1 MLVLLTEVMWLVE
14 IPDEDFVHLVVA
26 EVEDGLTVEDDL
38 VQGTPS
44 TSRATMV
51 ITLGNVVEAVNKPDV
66 EAHVRE

>member
-51 ITLGNVVEAVNKPDV
+51 IRNQ
-66 EAHVRE
+66 VRTFSQV